1 MIDDR
6 TPAQALPLPHPQNL
20 LQEDVPRLRQALAL
34 LDELLAPGGHGH
46 AVADIS
52 GLTTLLQPLASKTY
66 VDEQTAQ
73 RAPANHSHSLASLG
87 AAAVNHRHAAQD
99 VDMVATNNISI
110 DYVDGRIASVTA
122 DGVTTHYTYNA
133 DGTVN
138 TISYPRAGKTRTE
151 TYNYNA
157 DGTVAGM
164 SATEA

>member
-87 AAAVNHRHAAQD
+87 AAAVSQGSQFCKLPMKPNTLFSSTKLIPA
-99 VDMVATNNISI
+99 MTPPNI
-110 DYVDGRIASVTA
+110 
-122 DGVTTHYTYNA
+122 
-133 DGTVN
+133 
-138 TISYPRAGKTRTE
+138 
-151 TYNYNA
+151 
-157 DGTVAGM
+157 
-164 SATEA
+164 